1 MTIKGLQTKEKI
13 IRATLQLITEEGD
26 INNLSVRRIAKLAD
40 VNFSTINYYFQT
52 KDNLIKESIEISVN
66 KVISRWIELNKA
78 LDMEPAKKLRLLMIN
93 TGEYYAKH
101 PNVMKIALMNTFIKD
116 QEYGNLQYFID
127 AALIPLLCEICPE
140 RSRVDIER
148 TIEIVFFSFPNAF
161 LHFMFHPDKSSL
173 NFFIKEEREAYLDKF
188 VDVFLFALKY

>member
-1 MTIKGLQTKEKI
+1 MSTKGLQTKDKI
-13 IRATLQLITEEGD
+13 IHATLHLITEEGD
-26 INNLSVRRIAKLAD
+26 INNLSVRRIAKIAG

-52 KDNLIKESIEISVN
+52 KDNLIRKSIEIAVN
-66 KVISRWIELNKA
+66 KVISRWIDLNKS
-78 LDMEPAKKLRLLMIN
+78 LDMEPLKKLRLLMKN
-93 TGEYYAKH
+93 TGDYYAKH
-101 PNVMKIALMNTFIKD
+101 PNVMKIALMNTFIQE

-140 RSRVDIER
+140 KSRIDIQM

-188 VDVFLFALKY
+188 VDVLIFTLQS